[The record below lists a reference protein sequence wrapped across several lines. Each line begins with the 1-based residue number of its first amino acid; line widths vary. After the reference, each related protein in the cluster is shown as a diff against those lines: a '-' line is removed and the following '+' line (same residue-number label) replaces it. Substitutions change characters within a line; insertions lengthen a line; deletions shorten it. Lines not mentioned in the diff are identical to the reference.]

1 MSEFGDHLRD
11 LLRGFGPIELRR
23 MFGGQGI
30 FRDGLMFGLVADD
43 VVYLKA
49 DERSL
54 ATFVAAGC
62 EAFEYVRMGEVA
74 RLAYHRMPDAAL
86 ENPGEALVWARLAFD
101 AALRAQAA
109 RLAREAARAAA
120 KATKGSKAAKATKA
134 TKSSKVT
141 KDRKATKATKAT
153 NATSAA
159 KGPKAAKVA
168 KPAKPARG
176 PAH

>member
-1 MSEFGDHLRD
+1 MSEFGEYLRD

-30 FRDGLMFGLVADD
+30 FRDGLMFGLVIDD

-49 DERSL
+49 DEHSL
-54 ATFVAAGC
+54 ATFIAAGC

-74 RLAYHRMPDAAL
+74 RLAYHRMPDAAM
-86 ENPGEALVWARLAFD
+86 EHPGEALVWARLAFD

-120 KATKGSKAAKATKA
+120 KAARDAKAPAGAKGSKGTKSPKAAKATK
-134 TKSSKVT
+134 
-141 KDRKATKATKAT
+141 D
-153 NATSAA
+153 A
-159 KGPKAAKVA
+159 KGPKATKG
-168 KPAKPARG
+168 AKPARG
-176 PAH
+176 QTR